1 MGRSRSRS
9 RSRTDSRSR
18 SRSAGSSSA
27 SDSEE
32 REIEQEERA
41 ERKLQRKEQR
51 EAARKLRELKAAQEA
66 QEQATGAV
74 QWVIKDT
81 INTYKDDDDDD
92 DDEEEG
98 EETTTVDASIM
109 ALCGKR
115 PAGAPETV
123 KDCKEWAPL
132 EEYLR
137 EYFEVHASQKK
148 IALKLKFMSAKEVE
162 GEDILYGTVRDEST
176 MANWW
181 NELGKAVKRGGAAQ
195 KIVKAQLIGL
205 KEAVKIAR
213 KRRPPTER
221 AEKEKEKFGSLVRA
235 VYGEQPGHFAE
246 GEWCVEASDIVR
258 REPATLKK
266 YLAMCPLTAKVSR
279 GAPPPSRPPLCS
291 QHALLVLCAGDG
303 LR

>member
-1 MGRSRSRS
+1 MGRSRSRG
-9 RSRTDSRSR
+9 RGRTGSRSR
-18 SRSAGSSSA
+18 SRSVGSSSS

-66 QEQATGAV
+66 EEQATGAV

-81 INTYKDDDDDD
+81 INTYNDDDD
-92 DDEEEG
+92 DDEEEQG
-98 EETTTVDASIM
+98 EETTVDASIM
-109 ALCGKR
+109 AVCGKR
-115 PAGAPETV
+115 PAGAPETI

-137 EYFEVHASQKK
+137 EYFQVHSSQKQ
-148 IALKLKFMSAKEVE
+148 IALKLKFMSAEEVE
-162 GEDILYGTVRDEST
+162 GEDILHGTVRDEST

-181 NELGKAVKRGGAAQ
+181 YQLGKAVERAGAAQ
-195 KIVKAQLIGL
+195 KIVKAQLVGL
-205 KEAVKIAR
+205 KGAVKIAR

-221 AEKEKEKFGSLVRA
+221 AVAEKEKFGSLITA
-235 VYGEQPGHFAE
+235 IYGEQPGYFAE

-258 REPATLKK
+258 REPAMLKK
-266 YLAMCPLTAKVSR
+266 YLAMRPLAAKVSC
-279 GAPPPSRPPLCS
+279 GAPPPARPPLLATCPE
-291 QHALLVLCAGDG
+291 AVPCAGDG
-303 LR
+303 LC